1 MQRKIILENGK
12 EESRGPGRKKY
23 RNERKT
29 EIRGG
34 EVDKKEERQTDEK
47 REEGKGR

>member
-34 EVDKKEERQTDEK
+34 GGRQERGKTD
-47 REEGKGR
+47 